1 MKRKRGF
8 FFLTLAAT
16 AAILLGLNYFL
27 WHLQA
32 DKKQRIEG
40 LSAQIALHKQENLS
54 LEERNQT
61 LGAEVQTLRSPD
73 SFYAYEEQAR
83 EEYGM
88 IGRNE
93 TFFVLPETEI
103 ADLPDIVGLN
113 NREGRKQL
121 NSPPVKNDDGGA
133 ALHLESIP

>member
-8 FFLTLAAT
+8 FFLALIAT
-16 AAILLGLNYFL
+16 AAVLIGLNYFL

-40 LSAQIALHKQENLS
+40 LLAQVALHEQENQALG
-54 LEERNQT
+54 ERNQT
-61 LGAEVQTLRSPD
+61 LDAEVQTLRSPD

-103 ADLPDIVGLN
+103 ADIPDIVGLN
-113 NREGRKQL
+113 QMERRKQL
-121 NSPPVKNDDGGA
+121 DAPAVNNDDAGA